1 MLNFF
6 HKVLDLLATCQ
17 KYDMTS
23 AQWYI
28 RAKVKLGEFPVAKGA
43 EAFSA
48 YAIASSKGLILE
60 MENAARDTMNHAMTF
75 ETLGEGLQL
84 FEGSALRD
92 LVERRKRY
100 GGNGYQKRP
109 KTVKKWQF

>member
-1 MLNFF
+1 MLNFR

-17 KYDMTS
+17 KYDMAS
-23 AQWYI
+23 AQWSI

-60 MENAARDTMNHAMTF
+60 MENAARDTLYHDVTF
-75 ETLGEGLQL
+75 ETLGEGLRL

-92 LVERRKRY
+92 LVELRRRY

-109 KTVKKWQF
+109 TMVKKW